1 MQACDQY
8 GRILLIS
15 GVISKKSPRTQ
26 RRLWC
31 GAASELRGAA
41 SGAEQPFARWPLLGA
56 WPRGLNDRSE
66 KEVCISLIGSIAAK
80 IRPSLAY
87 EGGNSF
93 LRVIGSAGR
102 DDGIFFCGELVGQ
115 TGFE

>member
-1 MQACDQY
+1 MR
-8 GRILLIS
+8 GSWIS
-15 GVISKKSPRTQ
+15 SPPR
-26 RRLWC
+26 
-31 GAASELRGAA
+31 AA
-41 SGAEQPFARWPLLGA
+41 SGAEQPFARWPVLGT

-66 KEVCISLIGSIAAK
+66 KGVCISWIGSTAAK

-102 DDGIFFCGELVGQ
+102 DDGVFFCGELVGQ
-115 TGFE
+115 TGFECLPQRASNRA